1 MKIVF
6 ENEAKNV
13 LEEYPISTISYYLEE
28 GKPIDIFITG
38 TLETLEAIAE
48 YHAFGDGNIRE
59 LDWEDYFNNSSLKK
73 EGSTHEALF
82 ARLDSFRIE
91 GMSKVKLS

>member
-6 ENEAKNV
+6 EN
-13 LEEYPISTISYYLEE
+13 EEYPISTISYFLEE

-38 TLETLEAIAE
+38 SLETLEAIAE
-48 YHAFGDGNIRE
+48 YHAFGGGNIRE

-91 GMSKVKLS
+91 GMCKIRLS

>member
-13 LEEYPISTISYYLEE
+13 LEEYPISTIGYYLEE
-28 GKPIDIFITG
+28 GKPVDIFITG
-38 TLETLEAIAE
+38 SLETLEAIAE
-48 YHAFGDGNIRE
+48 DHAFGGGNIRE
-59 LDWEDYFNNSSLKK
+59 LRWEEWDSSLEKIV
-73 EGSTHEALF
+73 STHEALF

-91 GMSKVKLS
+91 EMSRVKLS

>member
-6 ENEAKNV
+6 ENE
-13 LEEYPISTISYYLEE
+13 EYQISTIGYYLEE

-38 TLETLEAIAE
+38 SLETLEAIAE
-48 YHAFGDGNIRE
+48 YHAFGGNIRE
-59 LDWEDYFNNSSLKK
+59 LDWEDYFNNSSLEKN
-73 EGSTHEALF
+73 GSTHEALF

>member
-13 LEEYPISTISYYLEE
+13 LEEYPISTIGYYLEE
-28 GKPIDIFITG
+28 GKPVDIFITG
-38 TLETLEAIAE
+38 SLETLEAIAE
-48 YHAFGDGNIRE
+48 DHACGDGNIRE
-59 LDWEDYFNNSSLKK
+59 LNWEE
-73 EGSTHEALF
+73 EGGTHEALF

-91 GMSKVKLS
+91 EMSMVKLR

>member
-13 LEEYPISTISYYLEE
+13 LEEYPISTIGYYLEE
-28 GKPIDIFITG
+28 GKPVDIFITG
-38 TLETLEAIAE
+38 SLETLEAIAE
-48 YHAFGDGNIRE
+48 YHAFGGGNIRE
-59 LDWEDYFNNSSLKK
+59 LNWEE

>member
-6 ENEAKNV
+6 END
-13 LEEYPISTISYYLEE
+13 EYQISTIGYYLEG

-38 TLETLEAIAE
+38 SLETLEAISE

-59 LDWEDYFNNSSLKK
+59 LYWEDYFNNSSLEK

-91 GMSKVKLS
+91 GMSKVKFS